1 MKRLSGYRILWLMV
15 LFDLPVVEEP
25 DRKAAT
31 AFRQFLLDE
40 GFEMAQFSVYMRHC
54 SSKENAEKYYRH
66 IEMNL
71 PPGGKVHIITLT
83 DKQFENIVRFQNTI
97 EEPRK
102 KNPDQLCL
110 F

>member
-1 MKRLSGYRILWLMV
+1 MV
-15 LFDLPVVEEP
+15 LFDLPVVEDA

-31 AFRQFLLDE
+31 AFRQFLLNE

-54 SSKENAEKYYRH
+54 SGKENAERYYRH
-66 IEMNL
+66 IERNL
-71 PPGGKVHIITLT
+71 PPGGRVHIITLT

-97 EEPRK
+97 EEPRQ

>member
-1 MKRLSGYRILWLMV
+1 MV
-15 LFDLPVVEEP
+15 MFNLPVVEEL

-31 AFRQFLLDE
+31 LFRQFLLDE

-54 SSKENAEKYYRH
+54 SGKENAEKYYHH
-66 IEMNL
+66 IEANL

-83 DKQFENIVRFQNTI
+83 DKQFENIVRFQNNT
-97 EEPRK
+97 EQPRN
-102 KNPDQLCL
+102 KNPEQLCL